1 MTFFYPDTSDYQGDI
16 SYAGCIAVC
25 SKAGE
30 NLSEDPYFA
39 SSKTRAANAGAYLFA
54 YWLIHETNATA
65 QAQKAF
71 SVVGTIPLMVDVE
84 QVGNS
89 NPGVTDTAEFLAE
102 FAALGGHCHLLYL
115 PHWYWQDNI
124 GSPDFSPLA
133 PYGMFLVTSDYT
145 SYSDS
150 GPGWNG
156 YGGLTVLAWQYT
168 STASLNGV
176 HPVDY
181 NSCKVSLL
189 DFESYVTTGDS
200 GGTEPTLVEGDT
212 GAAVI
217 LLQQRLNVWG
227 YKLGTPDGDF
237 GPVTLAA
244 VDAFQL
250 KEFGKT
256 GVDGIVGPNT
266 WTALLKN
273 PSGLV
278 AYPVPGALKPW
289 STNLYVTWNEVKIP
303 APDTGAGNPVPSY
316 TIQTLVTGGAVVNQQ
331 VVTTTNAVVSGL
343 SFGVDYTI
351 RVWSNGGP
359 IAPDAS
365 EFTITIVDN
374 S

>member
-54 YWLIHETNATA
+54 YWLIHENNATA

-227 YKLGTPDGDF
+227 AKITVDGSF
-237 GPVTLAA
+237 GPATLAA
-244 VDAFQL
+244 VKAFQT
-250 KEFGKT
+250 KEKLT
-256 GVDGIVGPNT
+256 VDGIVGPAT
-266 WTALLKN
+266 WADLNKT
-273 PSGLV
+273 PTDG
-278 AYPVPGALKPW
+278 AYPPPASLKAW
-289 STNLYVTWNEVKIP
+289 SVNLYVTWDAV
-303 APDTGAGNPVPSY
+303 TVAGKAVPSY
-316 TIQTLVTGGAVVNQQ
+316 TVQTLGPGGEVIHQEIVTATN
-331 VVTTTNAVVSGL
+331 VTLVGL
-343 SFGVDYTI
+343 SFGVAYTV

-359 IAPDAS
+359 VAPTAS
-365 EFTITIVDN
+365 SFTVTL
-374 S
+374 